1 MRLHFRLRG
10 LRGVSY
16 LTPKFSPCGA
26 KVIIVTG
33 VTVVGAALGH
43 GPAFAS
49 AMRDRTGAPM
59 TKVFCVIAAI
69 ALLTPMVFA
78 AVMQVM
84 LITG

>member
-1 MRLHFRLRG
+1 M
-10 LRGVSY
+10 
-16 LTPKFSPCGA
+16 
-26 KVIIVTG
+26 TG
-33 VTVVGAALGH
+33 VTAVGAALGH
-43 GPAFAS
+43 GQAFAS
-49 AMRDRTGAPM
+49 AMRIDRTGAPM

>member
-1 MRLHFRLRG
+1 
-10 LRGVSY
+10 
-16 LTPKFSPCGA
+16 
-26 KVIIVTG
+26 
-33 VTVVGAALGH
+33 
-43 GPAFAS
+43 
-49 AMRDRTGAPM
+49 M